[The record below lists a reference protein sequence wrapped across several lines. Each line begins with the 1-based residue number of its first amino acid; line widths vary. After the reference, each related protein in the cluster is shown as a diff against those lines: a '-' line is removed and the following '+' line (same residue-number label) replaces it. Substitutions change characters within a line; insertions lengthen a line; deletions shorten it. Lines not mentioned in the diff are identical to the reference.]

1 MHRSDVFFV
10 IINFEHAMSA
20 GKVGFQKLTNNIIV
34 YSFTGLLWFNQ
45 IRIVANL
52 ITFFLYS
59 KINVFT
65 YIKSKCAQIALKS
78 SMAV

>member
-1 MHRSDVFFV
+1 
-10 IINFEHAMSA
+10 MSA
-20 GKVGFQKLTNNIIV
+20 GKVGFQKLTNNIV

-45 IRIVANL
+45 IRVVANL
-52 ITFFLYS
+52 NAFFLHS

-65 YIKSKCAQIALKS
+65 YIKSKCAQVALKS